1 MNYCIIINDFKSGGA
16 QKATVDLINAL
27 LAKQIKITVILFEN
41 IIHFDLPKGIDLEIL
56 EKKERKNGIFNK
68 YFIASKLK
76 KSWGKLNKDGRFD
89 LTISRLQYTNEIVY
103 IAKIPRPYFIIDNA
117 LSAETNKLKIESLIK
132 GTKRLNRY
140 KKIYANANLIAVS
153 NGVRKDMKVNFNVQD
168 SRVVTIF
175 NPINFEN
182 IVKLSKEKIS
192 HNIGSN
198 YIIHVA
204 RAIGQKRHDLL
215 LDAWKLVHSNLKLVL
230 LTDGPEIILK
240 LVKERHLE
248 SRCVVLPFSKNPYPL
263 IKNARLLVLS
273 SDFEG
278 FGLVLV
284 EAISCG
290 TPVISTDCKF
300 GPSEILGQKY
310 KDCLVKPNNKFLL
323 AEKISSTIRLNKK
336 KMDINFGHY
345 ESATIADQYIELA
358 SNQSILLVKT
368 KNIGDSIILT
378 SAINDVPNNFKHIDV
393 ICLPES
399 IDIFAM
405 HPRVRNIFS
414 IPRDREGIGKWLAY
428 FKLWEKIKRNDYAA
442 LIQFSNDWR
451 GALLAR
457 FFKGAFSIARSHFK
471 RGHFWESSFSRLI
484 RDANADSTA
493 VEMDSELLKESN
505 LRRSESPA
513 PYFLKPTEYI
523 KKKTIAKLKKNG
535 LSLDEKIVFFHAQS
549 RWSFKEIPIKT
560 SSEVIDSL
568 IKKNYQV
575 ILSGSKDD
583 YKKNLEI
590 SSLCTYK
597 PVILNSSSLIE
608 TTSVMEISDYVL
620 SVDSMTVHMA
630 SALKKPII
638 AIFGPTDDKV
648 WRPYKTKFEIVA
660 LDKNYAP
667 KFKCRPCL
675 NAGCEGSKVSECLTE
690 MPSKLI
696 TEKTL
701 QFIKKIG

>member
-16 QKATVDLINAL
+16 QKATVDLLNVLI
-27 LAKQIKITVILFEN
+27 AKKIELTVIVFEN
-41 IIHFDLPKGIDLEIL
+41 IIHFDLPKSIDLEII
-56 EKKERKNGIFNK
+56 EKTERKNGIFNK
-68 YFIASKLK
+68 YFLASKLK
-76 KSWGKLNKDGRFD
+76 KLWGKLNKDKRFD
-89 LTISRLQYTNEIVY
+89 LTISRLQYTNEIVH

-117 LSAETNKLKIESLIK
+117 LSAETDKLKKESLIK

-140 KKIYANANLIAVS
+140 KKIYANSNLIAVS
-153 NGVRKDMKVNFNVQD
+153 EGVRKDMKINFNAQN
-168 SRVVTIF
+168 SGTITIF

-192 HNIGSN
+192 HNIDSN

-230 LTDGPEIILK
+230 LTDDPEIILK

-284 EAISCG
+284 EAITCG
-290 TPVISTDCKF
+290 TPVIATDCKF

-310 KDCLVKPNNKFLL
+310 KDCLVKTNNKFLL
-323 AEKISSTIRLNKK
+323 AKKISSTIRLNKK
-336 KMDINFGHY
+336 KMDINFDHY

-358 SNQSILLVKT
+358 NNQSILLIKT

-378 SAINDVPNNFKHIDV
+378 SAINDVPINFKYIDV

-399 IDIFAM
+399 KDIFGM
-405 HPRVRNIFS
+405 HPRVRNIYS
-414 IPRDREGIGKWLAY
+414 IPRDLEGITKWLAY
-428 FKLWEKIKRNDYAA
+428 FELWGKIKRNEYAV
-442 LIQFSNDWR
+442 LVQFSNDWR

-457 FFKGAFSIARSHFK
+457 FFKGAFSIARSHIK
-471 RGHFWESSFSRLI
+471 RGQFWENSFSKVI
-484 RDANADSTA
+484 RDAHTHSTA
-493 VEMDSELLKESN
+493 VEIDSELLKGSHLKEN
-505 LRRSESPA
+505 ESPS
-513 PYFLKPTEYI
+513 PYSLKPTEYI
-523 KKKTIAKLKKNG
+523 RKKTIAKLKKSG

-549 RWSFKEIPIKT
+549 RWSFKEIPIET

-583 YKKNLEI
+583 YKKNLKI
-590 SSLCTYK
+590 SSLCRYK
-597 PVILNSSSLIE
+597 PVILNSTSLME
-608 TTSVMEISDYVL
+608 TTSAMEISDYVL

-638 AIFGPTDDKV
+638 AIFGPTDEKV
-648 WRPYKTKFEIVA
+648 WHPYKTKFEIVA
-660 LDKNYAP
+660 LDKNYSP

-690 MPSKLI
+690 MPSKFI

>member
-27 LAKQIKITVILFEN
+27 LAKKIKITVIVFEN
-41 IIHFDLPKGIDLEIL
+41 IIHFDLPKEINLKIL
-56 EKKERKNGIFNK
+56 EEKERKNGIFNK
-68 YFIASKLK
+68 YFLASKLK
-76 KSWGKLNKDGRFD
+76 KSWKELNKDKRFD
-89 LTISRLQYTNEIVY
+89 ITISRLQYTNEIVY
-103 IAKIPRPYFIIDNA
+103 ISKIPRPYFIIDNA
-117 LSAETNKLKIESLIK
+117 LSEEIRKLKKENLIK
-132 GTKRLNRY
+132 GTRRLHRY
-140 KKIYANANLIAVS
+140 KKIYEDSNLIAVS
-153 NGVRKDMKVNFNVQD
+153 KGVRNDMKLNFYIQD
-168 SRVVTIF
+168 QKIVTIY
-175 NPINFEN
+175 NPIDFKN
-182 IVKLSKEKIS
+182 IKELSKEKNS

-215 LDAWKLVHSNLKLVL
+215 LDSWKLVNSNLKLVL
-230 LTDGPEIILK
+230 LTDDTDAILK
-240 LVKERHLE
+240 LVKERHLQ
-248 SRCVVLPFSKNPYPL
+248 SRCIVLAFSKNPYPL

-284 EAISCG
+284 EAIACG
-290 TPVISTDCKF
+290 TPVIATDCKF

-310 KDCLVKPNNKFLL
+310 KNSLVKPNNKFLL
-323 AEKISSTIRLNKK
+323 AKKISSAIRVNKK
-336 KMDINFGHY
+336 KMDINFDHY
-345 ESATIADQYIELA
+345 ESSNIADQYIELA
-358 SNQSILLVKT
+358 NNQSILLIKT

-378 SAINDVPNNFKHIDV
+378 SAISDVSKNFKHIDV

-399 IDIFAM
+399 KTVFEM
-405 HPRVRNIFS
+405 HPRVRNIYS
-414 IPRDREGIGKWLAY
+414 IPRNLRGFSKWIRY
-428 FKLWEKIKRNDYAA
+428 FKLWSKIKRSDYSA
-442 LIQFSNDWR
+442 LVQLSNDWR

-457 FFKGAFSIARSHFK
+457 FFKGAFSIARSHAK
-471 RGHFWESSFSRLI
+471 RGRFWNHSFSKVI
-484 RDANADSTA
+484 PDNTSHSTA
-493 VEMDSELLKESN
+493 VEIDSELLKASHLTEN
-505 LRRSESPA
+505 ESPA
-513 PYFLKPTEYI
+513 SYFLKPSEYI
-523 KKKTIAKLKKNG
+523 KQKTIAKLKQSG
-535 LSLDEKIVFFHAQS
+535 LSLDQKIVFFHTQS
-549 RWSFKEIPIKT
+549 RWSFKEIPYET

-590 SSLCTYK
+590 SSHCKFK

-608 TTSVMEISDYVL
+608 TVSAMKISDYVV
-620 SVDSMTVHMA
+620 SVDSMTIHMA
-630 SALKKPII
+630 SALKKPVI

-648 WRPYKTKFEIVA
+648 WRPYKTKFEILA
-660 LDKNYAP
+660 LDKNYSS

-690 MPSKLI
+690 MPPKFI

-701 QFIKKIG
+701 KFIKKMG